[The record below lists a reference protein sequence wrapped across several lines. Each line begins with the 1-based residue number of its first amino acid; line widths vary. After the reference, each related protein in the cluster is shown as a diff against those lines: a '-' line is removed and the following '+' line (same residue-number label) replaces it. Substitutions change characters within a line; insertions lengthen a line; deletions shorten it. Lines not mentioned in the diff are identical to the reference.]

1 MGLVGSAKSFSK
13 HFLEQ
18 PSVHCAVE
26 NSSAFHGKVKQSF
39 SELLLCVLCA
49 VIKGRVK
56 RSFPIHAKSITTS
69 TTWDALLLWEEKI
82 YIDHLIQSPSPR
94 RRKCSKSSSCSDV
107 ASIPPHT
114 STLTL
119 VILMPPSS
127 GKNNITKKSDISCFY
142 SPSSMLVKV
151 TQVSTQHLL
160 AQSSAAVQC
169 NSPHNA
175 LLEKFPPAAAALHPL
190 ANIHPLHINPMHSS
204 SIKLWPQKG
213 GQVHS
218 IKIRRQTMMS

>member
-1 MGLVGSAKSFSK
+1 MVSFIKGVIQWVSFGGFCQKFFSA
-13 HFLEQ
+13 FLGTAQ
-18 PSVHCAVE
+18 CAVE

-82 YIDHLIQSPSPR
+82 YIDHLIHSPSPR

-119 VILMPPSS
+119 VILIATVQWK
-127 GKNNITKKSDISCFY
+127 KNIKKISDISCFY

-151 TQVSTQHLL
+151 TQVSTQHLCPH
-160 AQSSAAVQC
+160 SAVQQ
-169 NSPHNA
+169 SA
-175 LLEKFPPAAAALHPL
+175 
-190 ANIHPLHINPMHSS
+190 
-204 SIKLWPQKG
+204 
-213 GQVHS
+213 
-218 IKIRRQTMMS
+218 